1 MRLASGKG
9 FTFIEMLAVIGIV
22 SILIVV
28 TAMSYAKYAAAG
40 ETAKC
45 HELVRNTAT
54 AMAAIFNRDGFW
66 PKALRGGGGGVDG
79 VLDEVRAYPLA
90 YNRHMSLSSSGGKL
104 SGCDRFGIVTP
115 WAAAV
120 IKRRGSKAKL
130 SDRVPTGGTIQDHI
144 LHYAVDLDGDGI
156 IPDASIGGK
165 KLTLRATVAVWCCGR
180 DGVIEAWTSD
190 GKGDNVYSFSAAEVK
205 DEN

>member
-1 MRLASGKG
+1 MERSAKKG

-22 SILIVV
+22 AILIIV
-28 TAMSYAKYAAAG
+28 TAASYAKYASAG

-54 AMAAIFNRDGFW
+54 ALTAIFNRDGFW
-66 PKALRGGGGGVDG
+66 PKALRGGGGGEDG
-79 VLDEVRAYPLA
+79 ILDAVRAYPLA
-90 YNRHMSLSSSGGKL
+90 YNNYMTLSSSGGKL
-104 SGCDRFGIVTP
+104 SGYDRFGIVTP

-156 IPDASIGGK
+156 IPNATIGGK
-165 KLTLRATVAVWCCGR
+165 KVTLRATVAVWCCGR

-190 GKGDNVYSFSAAEVK
+190 GKGDNVYSFSTAEVK
-205 DEN
+205 DED